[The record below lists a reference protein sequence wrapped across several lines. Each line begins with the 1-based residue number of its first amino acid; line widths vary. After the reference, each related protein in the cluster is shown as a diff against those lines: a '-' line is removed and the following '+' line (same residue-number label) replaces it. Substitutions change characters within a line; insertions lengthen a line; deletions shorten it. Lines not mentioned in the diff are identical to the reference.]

1 MNTQETEQAIV
12 SFIKEKYNPLAIIL
26 HGSRAN
32 GHAREHSDW
41 DIVLITK
48 EEVDAHREILG
59 DANIEYT
66 RIITP
71 ISESK
76 FYGFKIRTG
85 NTKILFD
92 TDGIA
97 EKLITQNDTHAS
109 MHNPMP
115 ESGQKSRY
123 AYFISAINGMRDDA
137 ADPLKLFDKKLD
149 FYTRIVPTWFSLHKS
164 QNQPS
169 GYLAFPIIEK
179 EDPVMYKLIQDF
191 VATYE
196 ASELIRIGNEI
207 IAHFFPKLARK

>member
-1 MNTQETEQAIV
+1 MNIQETEQTIV
-12 SFIKEKYNPLAIIL
+12 SYIKEKYNPLAIIL

-41 DIVLITK
+41 DIVLITN

-66 RIITP
+66 RIVTP

-76 FYGFKIRTG
+76 FFGFKIRAE

-97 EKLITQNDTHAS
+97 EKLIKQNDTHVL
-109 MHNPMP
+109 MQNPMS

-123 AYFISAINGMRDDA
+123 AYFISAINGITDDA
-137 ADPLKLFDKKLD
+137 ADPLRLFDKKLD
-149 FYTRIVPTWFSLHKS
+149 FYTRVVATWFSLYKS
-164 QNQPS
+164 QYQPS
-169 GYLAFPIIEK
+169 GYMSFPIIEK
-179 EDPVMYKLIQDF
+179 EDVAMYKLIQDF
-191 VATYE
+191 VAANE

-207 IAHFFPKLARK
+207 VAHFFPKLVQK